1 MFHIKPC
8 INIEHRLLISSYQ
21 LKTKFVRG
29 GGGRKRNILLLP
41 THSADKRKQKYHQYE
56 VSARKHISSV

>member
-8 INIEHRLLISSYQ
+8 ISSYQ

-29 GGGRKRNILLLP
+29 GGGGGKRNILLLP
-41 THSADKRKQKYHQYE
+41 THSADKRRQKYHQHE